1 MARRILVVED
11 EPGIYDFIE
20 RGLRTHGYD
29 VITATDGEA
38 GIERALEEP
47 VDLVILDMML
57 PRRSGLEVLAA
68 VRSAK
73 PTLPVIVLT
82 ARGDV
87 EDRIAGLD
95 AGAMDYLTKPFS
107 LSELAARIRAHL
119 RVAAQAPV
127 TALRG
132 ADIELNLLT
141 REVERAGRPI
151 RLSSTEFE
159 LLSYLVQNSGR
170 VLSREQI
177 LRAVWGYEYDP
188 GTNVVDVYI
197 GYLRRKLRVDG
208 KKVPIVT
215 VRSVGYRFDASD

>member
-11 EPGIYDFIE
+11 EPGIVDFLE

-29 VITATDGEA
+29 VITASDGEA

-73 PTLPVIVLT
+73 PALPVIVLT

-141 REVERAGRPI
+141 REVERAGQPI